1 MRDIDPVSIRLFLA
15 ALEEGSI
22 ARAAAREA
30 IVPSAVSKR
39 ISEMEAELKVTLLD
53 RSVRAC
59 TPRQPARPWPTMPA
73 TCCKAWTGCNAK
85 WPAMWTACVA

>member
-15 ALEEGSI
+15 TLEEGSI

-39 ISEMEAELKVTLLD
+39 ISEMEAELKVPLLD
-53 RSVRAC
+53 RSVKGVHP
-59 TPRQPARPWPTMPA
+59 TPAGLALAHHARNLLQGMDRMQREMA
-73 TCCKAWTGCNAK
+73 G
-85 WPAMWTACVA
+85 